1 MFAPAW
7 RVFLWGFKVVLLS
20 LLRAYVGLPCG
31 FTNCLR
37 SLLTFSFNIA
47 DFEALEGFVR
57 VRLKPTPGLHTRPG
71 IDATAPS
78 RLPSNDE
85 VRKKVIRD
93 DCNRYLG

>member
-1 MFAPAW
+1 MFSGAW
-7 RVFLWGFKVVLLS
+7 SVFLWVFKVVLLF

-31 FTNCLR
+31 FTNCLL
-37 SLLTFSFNIA
+37 SLLTFSLNIA
-47 DFEALEGFVR
+47 NFEALKGSTR
-57 VRLKPTPGLHTRPG
+57 VRLKPTPGLNARHG
-71 IDATAPS
+71 IDATASS

>member
-1 MFAPAW
+1 MFSGAW
-7 RVFLWGFKVVLLS
+7 SVFLWVFKVVLFS

-31 FTNCLR
+31 FTNCLL
-37 SLLTFSFNIA
+37 SLLTFSLNIA
-47 DFEALEGFVR
+47 NFEALKGSAR
-57 VRLKPTPGLHTRPG
+57 VRLKPTPGLNARHG
-71 IDATAPS
+71 IDATASS

>member
-1 MFAPAW
+1 MFSGPW
-7 RVFLWGFKVVLLS
+7 SVFLWVFKVVLLS

-31 FTNCLR
+31 FTNCLL
-37 SLLTFSFNIA
+37 SLLTFSLNIA
-47 DFEALEGFVR
+47 NFEALKGSAR
-57 VRLKPTPGLHTRPG
+57 VRLKPTPALNARHG
-71 IDATAPS
+71 IDATASS